1 MYKVLN
7 FKFRKLFTLSRA
19 IFFNPVVSLEKES
32 KMNGV
37 GMKLLVIAICIFSV
51 MSCNKKEEPAVLP
64 SVAEP
69 EMNAVQPEAKV
80 DENFVVVSVN
90 GKDII
95 QGEVEKELQNILMQY
110 QGRVP
115 PQQMVQLQSQFKKQ
129 AVESLINKQLL
140 FEETDKQNI
149 EASDEEIEAE
159 VKKVSAQFETPEKFK
174 ERLEQMGMSEEKL
187 REDIKQNYRI
197 EKLIKSKLP
206 EITVTDEDISLFY
219 KENPENFSVPE
230 QIQASHILLS
240 LEPDASDEVKKEKQ
254 SELQAVLEKIKK
266 GDDFAELARK
276 HSDCP
281 SKEKGGELG
290 SFPRGAMVKAFEDVA
305 FNLKKDEVSDVV
317 ETQFGFHIIKLTGRT
332 EASTTPLEQV
342 KDKISTYLETQKQS
356 KEVAAYLEKLR
367 SAAKIDYTESA
378 KENTEQNS

>member
-37 GMKLLVIAICIFSV
+37 GMKLLVVAICIFAV

-64 SVAEP
+64 SAAEP
-69 EMNAVQPEAKV
+69 EMNAVKPETKV
-80 DENFVVVSVN
+80 DENSVVVSVN

-149 EASDEEIEAE
+149 EASDEEIDAE
-159 VKKVSAQFETPEKFK
+159 VKKASAQFETPEKFK

-197 EKLIKSKLP
+197 EKLLKSKLSAT
-206 EITVTDEDISLFY
+206 TVTDEDINLFY

-240 LEPDASDEVKKEKQ
+240 LEPDSSDEVKKEKQ

-332 EASTTPLEQV
+332 EVSTTPIEQV

-356 KEVAAYLEKLR
+356 KEVAAYLETLR